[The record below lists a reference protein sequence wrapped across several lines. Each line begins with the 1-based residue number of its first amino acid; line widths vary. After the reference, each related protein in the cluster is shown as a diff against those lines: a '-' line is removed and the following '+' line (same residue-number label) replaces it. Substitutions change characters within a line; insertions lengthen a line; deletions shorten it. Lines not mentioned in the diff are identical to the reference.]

1 MAEKRKRQPQAT
13 NVDKMPPADVEAEQ
27 ATLGGCLID
36 REAIWRVATIV
47 QPDDFYRE
55 AHRLIFTAMRDL
67 ARQGRPADF
76 LLLTGYLEDR
86 ELLEQVGGASYLT
99 GLVSVVP
106 AAAHV
111 EHYAARVAGTS
122 QRRRLI
128 AAAGRIAALAYDPEV
143 EVPESKALAEL
154 LKVSNYQD
162 TALVTSNQAWLE
174 YLRVMDARRESGGMI
189 GLPTGFIDL
198 DNLLGGLRPGAFIV
212 VGGRPGMGKTTL
224 GECIADHVA
233 GQGKRVL
240 FASLEMPAQQLLD
253 RRVCRWTGI
262 SLWDLERGYK
272 RDDVAA
278 AIAQRAGE
286 QVDYLD
292 AAGLV
297 TDRLLSVAYRARAM
311 NTLDLVIVDYLQLLD
326 DQVGDRGNDTARIT
340 YISRRLKNIAR
351 DLDVPLLAMSQLS
364 RAVEARQ
371 EKRPTLADLRQ
382 SGAIEQ
388 DADAVLLL
396 HREAYYNP
404 RCGHN
409 VTDVNLAKNRNGRTG
424 EFQLLFMPERFKFVN
439 LERKQRDEPSETA

>member
-1 MAEKRKRQPQAT
+1 
-13 NVDKMPPADVEAEQ
+13 MPPADIEAEQ

-47 QPDDFYRE
+47 WPDDFYRE
-55 AHRLIFTAMRDL
+55 AHRLVFNAMLDL
-67 ARQGRPADF
+67 ARQGKPDDF
-76 LLLTGYLEDR
+76 LLLTSYLEDR
-86 ELLEQVGGASYLT
+86 GMLEQVGGASYLT
-99 GLVSVVP
+99 SLINVVP
-106 AAAHV
+106 TAVHV
-111 EHYAARVAGTS
+111 EHYARRVADTG

-128 AAAGRIAALAYDPEV
+128 TAAGQIAKLAYDM
-143 EVPESKALAEL
+143 EVPTPEAKALAEI
-154 LKVSNYQD
+154 LKVSDHQD
-162 TALVTSNQAWLE
+162 DALVTSDEAWQE
-174 YLRVMDARRESGGMI
+174 YLEVMNARRQSGGII

-212 VGGRPGMGKTTL
+212 IGGRPGMGKTTL
-224 GECIADHVA
+224 AECIADHIA
-233 GQGKRVL
+233 GRGKRVL

-262 SLWDLERGYK
+262 SLWDLERGH
-272 RDDVAA
+272 RLDDVAA
-278 AIAQRAGE
+278 VIKQRAGE

-297 TDRLLSVAYRARAM
+297 TDRLLAIAYRARAM
-311 NTLDLVIVDYLQLLD
+311 NALDLIIVDYLQLMAD
-326 DQVGDRGNDTARIT
+326 EVGERGNDTQRVT

-351 DLDVPLLAMSQLS
+351 ELGVPLVAMSQLS

-396 HREAYYNP
+396 HREAYYKP
-404 RCGHN
+404 DCGHN
-409 VTDVNLAKNRNGRTG
+409 VADVTLAKNRNGRTG
-424 EFQLLFMPERFKFVN
+424 EFQLLFVPERFKFAN
-439 LERKQRDEPSETA
+439 LVKEMPNEAAQAD